1 VTKVGVFVR
10 FRAPLHWQLYF
21 STHNPDGEVIYGID
35 VLSIQNTVA
44 LDWETFI

>member
-1 VTKVGVFVR
+1 LLSKLGHTKKYY
-10 FRAPLHWQLYF
+10 WQIYF

-44 LDWETFI
+44 LD